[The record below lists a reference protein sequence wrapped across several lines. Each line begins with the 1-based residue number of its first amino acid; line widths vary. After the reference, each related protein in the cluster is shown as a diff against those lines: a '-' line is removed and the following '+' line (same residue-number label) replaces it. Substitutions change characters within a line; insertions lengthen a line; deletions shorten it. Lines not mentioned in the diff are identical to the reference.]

1 MNEAVGAF
9 TAALLIVGAAITL
22 IGSLGL
28 LNLRSFY
35 ERVHAPTLGTTL
47 GTVCIALASMVHF
60 SALATR
66 PVLHEV
72 LVVVLVTVT
81 TPVTLM
87 ILVRAAVLRDRYE
100 GNEFFMSKT
109 ENRDRQSAPPE
120 SNQPSSSGR
129 RHSKNIDV

>member
-1 MNEAVGAF
+1 MNEAVGTL
-9 TAALLIVGAAITL
+9 TATLLIVGAAITL
-22 IGSLGL
+22 VGSLGL

-47 GTVCIALASMVHF
+47 GTVCIVLASVIHF
-60 SALATR
+60 STLTTR

-72 LVVVLVTVT
+72 LVVVLVTMT

-100 GNEFFMSKT
+100 GNKFFTSET

-120 SNQPSSSGR
+120 RNRPSSSGR
-129 RHSKNIDV
+129 RHGKNIDV